1 MTIASKFGGSSLAD
15 SDQIKK
21 VAAIVRSDP
30 DRRFIVVSAP
40 GKRTSDD
47 KKITDLL
54 YLCHSLVQQGLNPAF
69 AFDVIRE
76 RYTGIAD
83 ALGVPETYD
92 WLNDVQV
99 QITSGA
105 QKDWVA
111 SRGEWLCAKIVAQYL
126 GATFVDAAEAI
137 VFSAE
142 GRFRADETY
151 ERLAARLTGNGLFV
165 VPGFYGQDVAGAIRC
180 FSRGGSDITGA
191 IVARAVGAGVYENW
205 TDVSGLL
212 MADPR
217 LIENPKPIA
226 EVTYREQRELSYM
239 GATVLHDEAVFP
251 VREAGI
257 PIHIRNTNDPK
268 APGTR
273 IVTTRDSS
281 KSSIVGVAGRKGFA
295 TIFTEKALMN
305 AEVGYGRRML
315 EILERNGIPY
325 EHAPTSID
333 TMSVVVRGEDL
344 DGKEEQIAT
353 DIHGALKPD
362 RLEILRD
369 LAVIA
374 TVGEGM
380 IHRIGMSGRLFA
392 ALGKAGVNIR
402 MINQGAS
409 EINIIAGVD
418 DSDYEKAVR
427 AIYAA
432 FVE

>member
-1 MTIASKFGGSSLAD
+1 MPITCKFGGSSLAD
-15 SDQIKK
+15 ATQIKK
-21 VAAIVRSDP
+21 VAAIVKADSN
-30 DRRFIVVSAP
+30 RRFIVVSAP
-40 GKRTSDD
+40 GKRTQDD

-76 RYTGIAD
+76 RYMAIAD

-92 WLNDVQV
+92 WLGEVQL
-99 QITSGA
+99 QTAAGA
-105 QKDWVA
+105 DKDWVA

-126 GATFVDAAEAI
+126 GATFVDASEAI

-151 ERLAARLTGNGLFV
+151 ERLAARLNGPGLFAI
-165 VPGFYGQDVAGAIRC
+165 PGFYGQDVAGKIRC

-191 IVARAVGAGVYENW
+191 IVARAVGADVYENW

-217 LIENPKPIA
+217 LIESPKPIA

-257 PIHIRNTNDPK
+257 PIHIRNTNEPK
-268 APGTR
+268 AAGTK

-281 KSSIVGVAGRKGFA
+281 KSTIVGVAGRKGFA
-295 TIFTEKALMN
+295 TLFTEKALMN

-315 EILERNGIPY
+315 EILERHGIPY

-333 TMSVVVRGEDL
+333 SMSVIVRGEDL
-344 DGKEEQIAT
+344 DGKEEQVTA
-353 DIHGALKPD
+353 DIQGTLKPD
-362 RLEILRD
+362 RMEILKD
-369 LAVIA
+369 LALIA

-380 IHRIGMSGRLFA
+380 IHKVGMAGRLFA
-392 ALGKAGVNIR
+392 ALAKAGINIR
-402 MINQGAS
+402 MIDQGAS
-409 EINIIAGVD
+409 EINIIIGVA
-418 DSDYEKAVR
+418 DSDYEKALR